1 MQFDRRSL
9 LAGAA
14 SAVVT
19 TPLAGCATNGAANRA
34 DGAER
39 ALTPEPARPLSAT
52 SVYVPGYMPNKARA
66 NGLPLSADRYFARN
80 ISDPDRPF
88 RLLTRIG
95 MDGQTRQALLPAA
108 GHDVEISPDRSVGVL
123 CGFEAADQV
132 AFDPDTLD
140 LTAVAPPV
148 SQGWR
153 GGGHAAYLADNK
165 TVVMSERAPR
175 QSLRLGNVKSHHGRI
190 TIRDV
195 DTLKIR
201 GSYSTYGIDP
211 HDIRLIENDR
221 YLVIANY
228 GSLPSP
234 GNRRLDVPRHV
245 HEACVTIVDM
255 DSGKLV
261 DKRITDR
268 RRSEL
273 RHLAAGGLDRIFAIQ
288 ARLGSE
294 ADLARELGWKSEVL
308 GADITSEPSIAYM
321 AAATLKMAK
330 GKAPKRMGGRQDIA
344 EMRHGLSIRYDAK
357 YDQALASYPSAHRL
371 MVFDAASGSV
381 LHSIDTRGMGLKYP
395 CGITLL
401 PDGVHYA
408 VTGFWENLF
417 VFERG
422 SHRLN
427 REACLYPV
435 FFGHSHITAA

>member
-1 MQFDRRSL
+1 MQFDRRTL

-14 SAVVT
+14 SAIVT
-19 TPLAGCATNGAANRA
+19 TPLAGCTTSETA
-34 DGAER
+34 DQGIPAV
-39 ALTPEPARPLSAT
+39 APEVTRPLSAA
-52 SVYVPGYMPNKARA
+52 SVYVPGYMPSKARTYGA
-66 NGLPLSADRYFARN
+66 PLSEDRYFARN
-80 ISDPDRPF
+80 ISYPDRPF

-95 MDGQTRQALLPAA
+95 MDGETRQALLPAA

-132 AFDPDTLD
+132 AFDPETLD
-140 LTAVAPPV
+140 LMAAAP
-148 SQGWR
+148 SFSKGWR

-175 QSLRLGNVKSHHGRI
+175 RSLRLGNVESHYGRI

-228 GSLPSP
+228 GSLPSR
-234 GNRRLDVPRHV
+234 GNSRLDVPRHV

-255 DSGKLV
+255 DSGKLL
-261 DKRITDR
+261 DKRVTDR

-294 ADLARELGWKSEVL
+294 ADLARELGRTGEVL
-308 GADITSEPSIAYM
+308 DADITSEPNIAYM

-330 GKAPKRMGGRQDIA
+330 GKAPKRMGSRRDIS
-344 EMRHGLSIRYDAK
+344 EMRHGLSIRYDGR
-357 YDQALASYPSAHRL
+357 YDQAIASYPSAHQL

-381 LHSIDTRGMGLKYP
+381 VHSIDTRSMGLRYP

-408 VTGFWENLF
+408 VTGYWENLF

-427 REACLYPV
+427 REACLYPL

>member
-1 MQFDRRSL
+1 MLDRRTL

-14 SAVVT
+14 SALVA
-19 TPLAGCATNGAANRA
+19 TPLAGCSTYEASDQTFAPG
-34 DGAER
+34 
-39 ALTPEPARPLSAT
+39 TSEPTTTLKAS
-52 SVYVPGYMPNKARA
+52 SVYVPGYMPNKAKA
-66 NGLPLSADRYFARN
+66 NGVPLKENRYFARN
-80 ISDPDRPF
+80 ISDPERPF

-95 MDGQTRQALLPAA
+95 MNGETRQALLPAA
-108 GHDVEISPDRSVGVL
+108 AHDVEISPDGSVGVL
-123 CGFEAADQV
+123 CGFEATDQV

-140 LTAVAPPV
+140 LTAIAPAFAK
-148 SQGWR
+148 GWR
-153 GGGHAAYLADNK
+153 GGGHAAYLK
-165 TVVMSERAPR
+165 GSRSVVLSERAPR
-175 QSLRLGNVKSHHGRI
+175 QSLRGGNVETHYGRI
-190 TIRDV
+190 TIRDI
-195 DTLKIR
+195 DTLNIR

-228 GSLPSP
+228 GSLPTSA
-234 GNRRLDVPRHV
+234 NNKLDIPRHV

-255 DSGKLV
+255 ENGRLV

-288 ARLGSE
+288 ARLGSK
-294 ADLARELGWKSEVL
+294 ADLARELGAADGE
-308 GADITSEPSIAYM
+308 DITSEPGIAYM
-321 AAATLKMAK
+321 AAATLKIEK
-330 GKAPKRMGGRQDIA
+330 GKPPKRMGDKKDVA
-344 EMRHGLSIRYDAK
+344 VMRHGLSIRYDAGN
-357 YDQALASYPSAHRL
+357 DQAIASYPSAHRL
-371 MVFDAASGSV
+371 MVFDGASGEV
-381 LHSIDTRGMGLKYP
+381 LHSFDTRKMGLQFP

-408 VTGFWENLF
+408 VTGYWENLF

-427 REACLYPV
+427 RAACLYPT